1 MVSKTLRVPLKALMV
16 VDPFYPCPQSSSQRI
31 HSFAQAFSRKG
42 FRVAVIAG
50 TCCRG
55 IMRAARSSEKSYT
68 VYDLR
73 CPGFLL
79 SLSSVTINPLLV
91 ILYGFFSAIIAT
103 KERPDVVFA
112 SVPNGEVAI
121 AGFFVSKIFRI
132 PFAVDMRD
140 LFPFPSAREII
151 NVPISPAMSKL
162 LTYIFHFLYRNSEAV
177 TCVYPRIKKELVTAG
192 VPADRI
198 SVIPNGADTSI
209 YRQSSSQKR
218 REIRLKYGLPLDKL
232 IFVYAGTLASY
243 YPTHDLIQGFSK
255 AYQKEKRAQ
264 LLFITFRGYEHYKRM
279 AEELELGDA
288 VRFMGPLSVVETAG
302 ILSACDVGLIPFS
315 GDDRFL
321 TDMYGAKIFSYMACG
336 LPILASGP
344 PGGLIE
350 DFAHEF
356 QTGFFVGKP
365 SANSFAR
372 GYFFFFKNKEG
383 LEMMGKNARKLVEEH
398 YDRKRIGMQLASLL
412 HSLSEKE
419 RHGHRL

>member
-1 MVSKTLRVPLKALMV
+1 MKVLMI
-16 VDPFYPCPQSSSQRI
+16 VDPFDPCPQSSAQRL
-31 HSFAQAFSRKG
+31 HSFAQAFSHKG
-42 FRVAVIAG
+42 FRIAVIAG
-50 TCCRG
+50 TCCHG
-55 IMRAARSSEKSYT
+55 TIRAASSSEKNYT

-91 ILYGFFSAIIAT
+91 LLYGFFSAIIAAI
-103 KERPDVVFA
+103 ERPDVVFA

-121 AGFFVSKIFRI
+121 AGFFVSRIFRI
-132 PFAVDMRD
+132 PFAADMRD

-151 NVPISPAMSKL
+151 NVPISPSMSKL
-162 LTYIFHFLYRNSEAV
+162 LTHIFHFLYRNSDAV
-177 TCVYPRIKKELVTAG
+177 TCVYPRIKTELVTAG

-209 YRQSSSQKR
+209 YHKSSSQER
-218 REIRLKYGLPLDKL
+218 EEIRLKYSLPRDKL

-243 YPTHDLIQGFSK
+243 YPTHDLIEGFGK
-255 AYQKEKRAQ
+255 AYQKEKNAQ
-264 LLFITFRGYEHYKRM
+264 LLFITFRGYEHHRRM

-315 GDDRFL
+315 GDERFL
-321 TDMYGAKIFSYMACG
+321 KDMYGAKIFSYMACG

-350 DFAHEF
+350 DFAREF

-365 SANSFAR
+365 SANNFAT
-372 GYFFFFKNKEG
+372 GYSFFFKHKERI
-383 LEMMGKNARKLVEEH
+383 EIMGKNARKLVEEH
-398 YDRKRIGMQLASLL
+398 YDRKRIGMKLASLL
-412 HSLSEKE
+412 YSLSEKE
-419 RHGHRL
+419 RPRHRL